1 MSPFESTIHKGD
13 KINLENQAFQTEW
26 SGVYLCVSSKPMK
39 ILLLIL
45 ASICLTQLKA
55 QTIDKDYIVKWIKLA
70 DTTFDV
76 DAVVKYSIDRESY
89 YATDT
94 AKLNN
99 RLRQISTDRLKCIF
113 FSRIKT
119 DNYVPGKG
127 TIYVQSI
134 QLQTIEDAKSWLD
147 KAKSLFIDKYFS
159 FSNHILIDS
168 KDPVLII
175 DNQTIHHTEVKEMLD
190 KLNPKNIY
198 DISVAQTPIPPS
210 MYGQNSKN
218 GLVQI
223 WTKKFMTK

>member
-1 MSPFESTIHKGD
+1 
-13 KINLENQAFQTEW
+13 
-26 SGVYLCVSSKPMK
+26 MK
-39 ILLLIL
+39 TLLIIF

-55 QTIDKDYIVKWIKLA
+55 QTIDRDYIVKWIKQA

-89 YATDT
+89 YTTDT

-99 RLRQISTDRLKCIF
+99 RLRQISVDRLKAIF
-113 FSRIKT
+113 FSKYKT

-134 QLQTIEDAKSWLD
+134 EQETTEDAKGWLD
-147 KAKSLFIDKYFS
+147 KAKSLFVDKYFS
-159 FSNHILIDS
+159 FSNHILTNA

-175 DNQTIHHTEVKEMLD
+175 DNRSIHHTEVKEFLD
-190 KLNPKNIY
+190 NVNPEDIY
-198 DISVAQTPIPPS
+198 DISVGQTPVPVS
-210 MYGQNSKN
+210 MYGQNAKN

-223 WTKKFMTK
+223 WTKQFMTK

>member
-1 MSPFESTIHKGD
+1 
-13 KINLENQAFQTEW
+13 
-26 SGVYLCVSSKPMK
+26 MK
-39 ILLLIL
+39 TLLLIF
-45 ASICLTQLKA
+45 ASISLTQLKA

-89 YATDT
+89 YTTDT

-99 RLRQISTDRLKCIF
+99 RLRQISVDRLKAIF
-113 FSRIKT
+113 FSKYKT

-134 QLQTIEDAKSWLD
+134 QQETTEDAKSWLD
-147 KAKSLFIDKYFS
+147 KAKSLFVDKYVS
-159 FSNHILIDS
+159 FSNHILTNA

-175 DNQTIHHTEVKEMLD
+175 DNKSVHHTEVKEVLD
-190 KLNPKNIY
+190 KLKPQDIY
-198 DISVAQTPIPPS
+198 DISVGETPVPFS
-210 MYGQNSKN
+210 MYGQNAKN